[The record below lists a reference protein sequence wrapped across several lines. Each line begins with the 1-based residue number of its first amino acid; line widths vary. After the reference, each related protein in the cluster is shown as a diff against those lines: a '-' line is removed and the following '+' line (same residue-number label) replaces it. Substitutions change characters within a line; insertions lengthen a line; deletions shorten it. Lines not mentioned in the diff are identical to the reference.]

1 MKNHNKT
8 KYLPVP
14 ESKMLVY
21 LTLLTLDRWN
31 HIVLTYCNYK
41 IKKHWAENVIK
52 MILFVYFDKDIFTIL
67 TISIVI
73 FFQPNNK
80 RLHKTNKVVNVR
92 NILHKSFYC
101 FICIA
106 RLKDYSNKKGQSCR
120 KIVCIFIKTNRIDR
134 LQQQK
139 NSQNCK

>member
-1 MKNHNKT
+1 
-8 KYLPVP
+8 
-14 ESKMLVY
+14 
-21 LTLLTLDRWN
+21 
-31 HIVLTYCNYK
+31 
-41 IKKHWAENVIK
+41 

-106 RLKDYSNKKGQSCR
+106 RLKDYSNKKAKAVGKLFAFSL
-120 KIVCIFIKTNRIDR
+120 KLIGLTGYNTKKTVKTVNKWFA
-134 LQQQK
+134 L
-139 NSQNCK
+139 